1 MILPNVFFQR
11 LETTSQIM
19 TVMVVKVVTVI
30 TVFKSIYYDVIF
42 FLITYCCVI

>member
-1 MILPNVFFQR
+1 MYFFQR

-30 TVFKSIYYDVIF
+30 TMFKSIYYGVIF
-42 FLITYCCVI
+42 VLITYCCVI